1 MSDELLGESGDEEK
15 SNPNAL
21 FNKNH
26 LNKMISDCVDK
37 AIQIIENG
45 DVNQGLTILE
55 QINQSIVN
63 ERKKSIIMP
72 VLLMPGI
79 DLNIDRRIRDIQ
91 REYGKKENQTEKTS
105 EFLQIIDSTSDLN
118 TVTYNAMYGKVKV
131 FPEQMSLEN
140 MKKILDM
147 RRIQEMAEEVHQEGY
162 YTQNKAY
169 SEEHII
175 RTLTYA
181 NAIANLE
188 DTDEKTKILLMEAVK
203 YSSSG
208 MVLDIG
214 GENHYEYSAQIAGRE
229 LAERYNSEDVGIV
242 QAAIELHGIK
252 YSSNNPKEREVERR
266 DRISNLCDKYGIDVS
281 QSEKIENIS
290 RFMGDALELDKA
302 RFVKS
307 VDGRKSE
314 KFEHS
319 SLRTESA
326 KKLMGVAY
334 GIQDKIAEQHLS
346 QMATVAKI
354 DFDLA
359 TKEIMQAYFMEKI
372 GIDEKEI
379 FDREITKS
387 PIVREAYLR
396 KKFPEIDFDEYMGIV
411 IPQIDRAEENDRQEE
426 QLVNEEQWGIN
437 VDSQPIP
444 DLSKVPPMPS
454 MPTMLDLSKLPP
466 MPLMPIAS
474 MDGIKSVA
482 ETRTLRD
489 VSKATDEVKENYV
502 EIENPNQSIDEN
514 KKRKDEVK

>member
-91 REYGKKENQTEKTS
+91 REYGEKENQTEKTS

-359 TKEIMQAYFMEKI
+359 IKEIMQAYFMEKI

-387 PIVREAYLR
+387 PVVREAYLR
-396 KKFPEIDFDEYMGIV
+396 RQFPEIDFDEYKDIV

-426 QLVNEEQWGIN
+426 QIVNGEQG
-437 VDSQPIP
+437 VFDLDSLPTL
-444 DLSKVPPMPS
+444 DFSKLPPVPPMP
-454 MPTMLDLSKLPP
+454 DFSKLPP
-466 MPLMPIAS
+466 LPTMPIAS